1 MATYKVKS
9 GDTLMDVCY
18 NTTGSLRAINDIMNA
33 NGFDTYTPQLEAGR
47 IIEVPDVVYNSEAVS
62 VAFRT
67 HVRSKTPKFSFI
79 GGCWQSVR
87 LTVCQE
93 W

>member
-33 NGFDTYTPQLEAGR
+33 NGFDPYTPQLEAGR
-47 IIEVPDVVYNSEAVS
+47 II
-62 VAFRT
+62 
-67 HVRSKTPKFSFI
+67 
-79 GGCWQSVR
+79 
-87 LTVCQE
+87 
-93 W
+93 